1 MWIDNSFFKGYM
13 QFSRAVSVVF
23 LLIQALLMLVV
34 AYKVNEVLVG
44 NYSREPTE
52 GLGCTG
58 VTVIVITA
66 MITIGNIVWLIF

>member
-1 MWIDNSFFKGYM
+1 M
-13 QFSRAVSVVF
+13 F
-23 LLIQALLMLVV
+23 LLVQALLMLVV

-58 VTVIVITA
+58 ITVIVITA